1 MRISRLNVVDCYEF
15 EPNLFEDNRGYFM
28 EVFRESHLQ
37 SLGLDQRFV
46 QENHLYS
53 KFAGTLRGIHYQLP
67 PYEQAKLVRCIRG
80 SIYDVV
86 IDLRRDSPTFLQHA
100 AVELTSDNRK
110 QLYVPAGC
118 GHAFMTL
125 VPDTEVLYK
134 TDAYYA
140 PEHEAGIHWSDHQLN
155 ISWPALKPVLSQKD
169 EQLPVFQFARLP
181 GVKGGINDG
190 EKVR

>member
-1 MRISRLNVVDCYEF
+1 MKITALRVEGSFTLDPALYG
-15 EPNLFEDNRGYFM
+15 DHRGYFM
-28 EVFRESHLQ
+28 ETFRESHLKDA
-37 SLGLDQRFV
+37 GIERPFI
-46 QENHLYS
+46 QENQS
-53 KFAGTLRGIHYQLP
+53 FSASAGTLRGIHYQLP

-140 PEHEAGIHWSDHQLN
+140 PEHEAGIHWADHQLN

-169 EQLPVFQFARLP
+169 EKLPVFQFARLP